1 MPFIADDPMRG
12 HAAAR
17 RVVVILDASG
27 SMGSARDV
35 TIEALNAYVGKIAEE
50 DGATGATAIS
60 AYSFTTE
67 PAGDA
72 YPRGK
77 PKIDRLYADLPAS
90 AAIGNI
96 NIENYDPTKGQNTPL
111 YDAVASVCN
120 GIRDG
125 IAIVVILTDGL
136 ENASLEYKREDVVAL
151 VKDREAKGW
160 TFVFLGADLS
170 RDVSV
175 QLSCDMGMSASNSMS
190 YSKSETR
197 RMSRSLAAATTRY
210 SGAGSASTQSF
221 FEKDEQEIGPEKK

>member
-125 IAIVVILTDGL
+125 IALVVILTDGL
-136 ENASLEYKREDVVAL
+136 ENASVEYKREDVVAL

-170 RDVSV
+170 REATLAASA
-175 QLSCDMGMSASNSMS
+175 SMGMHANSSMS
-190 YSKSETR
+190 YDK
-197 RMSRSLAAATTRY
+197 RSTYIMGQSLSAATSRY
-210 SGAGSASTQSF
+210 SASGSASTQDF
-221 FEKDEQEIGPEKK
+221 FNRDEQEIGPKKK